1 MSLLPLRSGQLNRKE
16 FKAALKAAKLGLT
29 RKDINLIMS
38 SADANKDGL
47 ISYEEFIP
55 VCFQV
60 QIKKGLESYAKK

>member
-1 MSLLPLRSGQLNRKE
+1 MSLLPLMSGQLNRKE

-29 RKDINLIMS
+29 QRDINLIMS
-38 SADANKDGL
+38 SANKDGL

-60 QIKKGLESYAKK
+60 QIRTGNGIINCG